1 MNYFERAII
10 GVIESA
16 GKAMIERNIN
26 SLSSAL
32 AILEDTVVQLDNKIE
47 DLLYNMM
54 LNENHPDIKRVQTQK
69 EILTQFTKGFTIF
82 YVFLSDGATDYIQWS
97 NNYNNFF
104 QTQPEDIFRSLIP
117 TGELDQSSEEYQLY
131 RELKTYINP
140 VRSNDPDPQPTD
152 TVTLYHVIDD
162 ITKVTQIK
170 NTRKLVG
177 SQTTNQLFFLGSLED
192 IKKYYNI
199 YQIRIPD
206 TSVDPPILKPLSRV
220 TVATCVMTSKIVD
233 SYPNQ
238 LPNEPPA
245 FVVNDIY
252 IPWIVVIDVDEL
264 LIEPNK
270 IFSRRIGRA
279 RVGIG

>member
-32 AILEDTVVQLDNKIE
+32 GILEDTVVQLDNKIE

-97 NNYNNFF
+97 NNYSNFF

-140 VRSNDPDPQPTD
+140 VRNNDPDPQLTD

-162 ITKVTQIK
+162 ITKATQIK

-177 SQTTNQLFFLGSLED
+177 SHTTNQLFFLGSLED

-220 TVATCVMTSKIVD
+220 TVATCVMTSKIVN

-252 IPWIVVIDVDEL
+252 IQWIVVVDVNEL

-279 RVGIG
+279 RVGTG

>member
-1 MNYFERAII
+1 MNYFERNII

-16 GKAMIERNIN
+16 GKAMVERNIN

-54 LNENHPDIKRVQTQK
+54 LNENHPDVKRVQTQK

-82 YVFLSDGATDYIQWS
+82 YVFLSDGATDYIKWS
-97 NNYNNFF
+97 NDYNNFF

-140 VRSNDPDPQPTD
+140 VRSNNPDPQTTN

-162 ITKVTQIK
+162 ITKVNQIK
-170 NTRKLVG
+170 NTYHELSQQHVG
-177 SQTTNQLFFLGSLED
+177 F
-192 IKKYYNI
+192 
-199 YQIRIPD
+199 
-206 TSVDPPILKPLSRV
+206 
-220 TVATCVMTSKIVD
+220 
-233 SYPNQ
+233 
-238 LPNEPPA
+238 
-245 FVVNDIY
+245 
-252 IPWIVVIDVDEL
+252 
-264 LIEPNK
+264 
-270 IFSRRIGRA
+270 
-279 RVGIG
+279 

>member
-1 MNYFERAII
+1 MNYFERNII
-10 GVIESA
+10 SVIESA
-16 GKAMIERNIN
+16 GKAMVDKDVTT
-26 SLSSAL
+26 LSSAL
-32 AILEDTVVQLDNKIE
+32 AILEDTVVQFDNKIE

-54 LNENHPDIKRVQTQK
+54 LNEDHPDVKRVQTQK

-140 VRSNDPDPQPTD
+140 IRSNNPDPQPTD

-162 ITKVTQIK
+162 ITKATQIK

-177 SQTTNQLFFLGSLED
+177 SQTTNQLFFLASLED
-192 IKKYYNI
+192 IKKYYTI
-199 YQIRIPD
+199 YPVRIQD
-206 TSVDPPILKPLSRV
+206 TSVDPPILKPLPRV
-220 TVATCVMTSKIVD
+220 TVAKCVMTSKIVN

-238 LPNEPPA
+238 LPDEPPS
-245 FVVNDIY
+245 FIVNDIY

-264 LIEPNK
+264 LIEPNR

-279 RVGIG
+279 KVGTG

>member
-1 MNYFERAII
+1 MNYFESNII

-16 GKAMIERNIN
+16 GKAMVERNIN

-54 LNENHPDIKRVQTQK
+54 LNENHPDVKRVQTQK

-82 YVFLSDGATDYIQWS
+82 YVFLSDGATDYIKWS
-97 NNYNNFF
+97 NDYNNFF

-140 VRSNDPDPQPTD
+140 VRSNNPDPQTTN

-162 ITKVTQIK
+162 ITKVNQIK
-170 NTRKLVG
+170 NTRKLIG
-177 SQTTNQLFFLGSLED
+177 SQFTNQLFFLGSLED
-192 IKKYYNI
+192 IKKYYNK
-199 YQIRIPD
+199 YQIRVAD
-206 TSVDPPILKPLSRV
+206 TSVDPPIMKPLSRV
-220 TVATCVMTSKIVD
+220 NVATCVITQNIVTEYNNTIPD
-233 SYPNQ
+233 
-238 LPNEPPA
+238 EPPA

-279 RVGIG
+279 RVGTG